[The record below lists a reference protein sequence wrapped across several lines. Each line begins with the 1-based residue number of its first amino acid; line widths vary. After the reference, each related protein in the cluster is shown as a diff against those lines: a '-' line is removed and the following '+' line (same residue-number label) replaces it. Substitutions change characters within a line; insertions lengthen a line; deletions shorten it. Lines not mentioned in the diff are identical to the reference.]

1 MATVKNGDKV
11 KVEYTGKLEDGT
23 IFDSSEKQGEP
34 LEFTVGQ
41 GQLIK
46 GFEQAVV
53 GMQIGEEKQITLAP
67 EEAYGQYN
75 PELVREMPK
84 ENFPTEEEIQ
94 PGMMFL
100 MNLPDGRQIPVRI
113 TAVTEETITLDLN
126 SPLAGKTLIF
136 IIKVLEVAS

>member
-23 IFDSSEKQGEP
+23 IFDSSEKQGAP

-67 EEAYGQYN
+67 EEAYGEYN

-136 IIKVLEVAS
+136 IIKVIEVAS

>member
-1 MATVKNGDKV
+1 MAIVKNGDKV

-23 IFDSSEKQGEP
+23 IFDSSEKQGVP

-46 GFEQAVV
+46 GFEEAVV
-53 GMQIGEEKQITLAP
+53 GMQIGEEKEITLAP

-75 PELVREMPK
+75 PELVRELPK

-113 TAVTEETITLDLN
+113 TVVTEETITLDLN

-136 IIKVLEVAS
+136 KIKVIEVAE